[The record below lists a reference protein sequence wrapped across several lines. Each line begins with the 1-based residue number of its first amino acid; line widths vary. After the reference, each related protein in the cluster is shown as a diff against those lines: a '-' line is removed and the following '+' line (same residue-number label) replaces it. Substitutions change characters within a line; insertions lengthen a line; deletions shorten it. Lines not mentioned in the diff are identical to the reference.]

1 MLKYISTMD
10 AATCCGC
17 RACEQVCAHRA
28 LQMES
33 NEEGFLYPKLDA
45 TKCVNCGL
53 CESVCPMMKAETVRQ
68 DEGQAYVAQNKN
80 VGDLKTSSSGGGFI
94 AIAKNS
100 VSKWC
105 CLWSCLQEWTKS
117 MSY

>member
-1 MLKYISTMD
+1 MD

-28 LQMES
+28 LYMES

-94 AIAKNS
+94 AIAKKVLSQNG
-100 VSKWC
+100 VV
-105 CLWSCLQEWTKS
+105 
-117 MSY
+117 YGAA